1 MAMAKENQSLR
12 VRVCMDVWMCVLH
25 STVKLCARACESE
38 SEVSV
43 ALVLFAINVYNNGNM
58 YKLFI

>member
-25 STVKLCARACESE
+25 STVKLCARACESV
-38 SEVSV
+38 SKVSV